1 MAKPFSIQ
9 APEDVAKE
17 YGGNKQAIAQAAQMG
32 IVDPTAAVLAGMFID
47 RMRSAQVME
56 AAPQQTVAQQV
67 FAPPQPQMPQ
77 GLGQMPMSA
86 PAPQPAPPMQAPMG
100 APPEMAMPG
109 MAMGGLA
116 NLSVP
121 DAMFDEPDTG
131 GYGDGYAGGGLVA
144 FADGGDID
152 FERFRQAIIAQ
163 ESGGDYGAVN
173 KESGAMGAYQ
183 FMEPTARA
191 IAKRL
196 GMAYRPDLLTG
207 KSKAAKEYQDALGTE
222 QLREAVDFGGGDVGR
237 AGIYHFAGPNEAGWG
252 PKTRKYKQD
261 IMQRYS
267 GSKDSGEVP
276 ERDTFAAS
284 GRMGSLEDIIAA
296 VQNVNRKSPEEVE
309 SEQRVRARLEER
321 ATDEYYEETRKADMW
336 QTLAEVGFNMAS
348 SKSPYVL
355 QAIGEAAAAA
365 MPGARADKKE
375 RKAAQDRA
383 IDGLMELGAR
393 NRKEAMEG
401 LRIAVP
407 IWQAGMS
414 AEEAER
420 TMEFREKDLEF
431 RKDVSAQ
438 EMALA
443 RRKLNAEIAALE
455 NKGADVNT
463 TVFRMFMSGDEA
475 TKKAAEEWLAANN
488 KGGSEF
494 STGLD
499 ERVRAGGGA
508 AHPSAR
514 YQ

>member
-1 MAKPFSIQ
+1 
-9 APEDVAKE
+9 
-17 YGGNKQAIAQAAQMG
+17 
-32 IVDPTAAVLAGMFID
+32 
-47 RMRSAQVME
+47 
-56 AAPQQTVAQQV
+56 
-67 FAPPQPQMPQ
+67 
-77 GLGQMPMSA
+77 
-86 PAPQPAPPMQAPMG
+86 
-100 APPEMAMPG
+100 
-109 MAMGGLA
+109 
-116 NLSVP
+116 
-121 DAMFDEPDTG
+121 
-131 GYGDGYAGGGLVA
+131 
-144 FADGGDID
+144 
-152 FERFRQAIIAQ
+152 
-163 ESGGDYGAVN
+163 
-173 KESGAMGAYQ
+173 
-183 FMEPTARA
+183 
-191 IAKRL
+191 
-196 GMAYRPDLLTG
+196 MAYRPDLLTG

-383 IDGLMELGAR
+383 LDGLMELGAR

-431 RKDVSAQ
+431 RKDVSEQ

-463 TVFRMFMSGDEA
+463 TVFRMFMSGDKA
-475 TKKAAEEWLAANN
+475 MKKAAEEWLAANN